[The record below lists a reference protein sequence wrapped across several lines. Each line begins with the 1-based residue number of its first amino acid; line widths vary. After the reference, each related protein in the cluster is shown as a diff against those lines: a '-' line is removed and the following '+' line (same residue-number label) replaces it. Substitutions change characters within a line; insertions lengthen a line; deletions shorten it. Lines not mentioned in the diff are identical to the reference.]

1 MALSKTRLIDAVVNA
16 LDGAGAY
23 DDALDPVAAKADS
36 RAKLKIIT
44 DAIIDELVN
53 NAKITVTVDQ
63 GIPVST
69 AGTAS
74 AQTGTTTGPGTGE
87 GGIS

>member
-36 RAKLKIIT
+36 RALLKIIT
-44 DAIIDELVN
+44 DAIIDEIVN
-53 NAKITVTVDQ
+53 YAS
-63 GIPVST
+63 VST
-69 AGTAS
+69 TVASGIAVSTTGTAA
-74 AQTGTTTGPGTGE
+74 AQTGATTSE
-87 GGIS
+87 GSGKGSIS